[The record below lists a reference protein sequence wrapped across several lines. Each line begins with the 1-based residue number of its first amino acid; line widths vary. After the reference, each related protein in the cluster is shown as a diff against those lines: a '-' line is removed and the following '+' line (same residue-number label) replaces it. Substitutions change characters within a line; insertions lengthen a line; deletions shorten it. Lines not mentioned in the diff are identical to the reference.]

1 VPMALQETLDLLEGQ
16 YGHQSLPRIRDPWQM
31 ILWENVAYMANDERR
46 EEGFRALQKRVG
58 TRPEQVLSA
67 AEDVLLDVTSH
78 GIVSETFAAKLRLCA
93 KICLQAFA
101 GDVRQILKWPLPKA
115 KKALQKFPGIGEP
128 GAEKILL
135 FTGAYPIL
143 ALESNGLRVLV
154 RLGHGEEKK
163 NYAGTYRS
171 VQAAV
176 ADELKEDNA
185 WLIQAHQ
192 LLRRHGQELCH
203 RTEPQCSNCP
213 LASGCCYFQAGKPG
227 RC

>member
-1 VPMALQETLDLLEGQ
+1 MPMALQETLDLLEGQ

-135 FTGAYPIL
+135 FSGVLDVL

-154 RLGHGEEKK
+154 RFGLGEDRKSYAATYKSVREVTIEE
-163 NYAGTYRS
+163 
-171 VQAAV
+171 
-176 ADELKEDNA
+176 LP
-185 WLIQAHQ
+185 AHSKSLTKAHL
-192 LLRRHGQELCH
+192 LLRRHGQELCLRNGPLCHVCVVNSDCPFFH
-203 RTEPQCSNCP
+203 R
-213 LASGCCYFQAGKPG
+213 LAKQ
-227 RC
+227 